1 MIAGSCQIAGDDKDL
16 AVRKPY
22 GLFVAFDT
30 LLKIA
35 RLFSSA
41 VVLAS
46 A

>member
-1 MIAGSCQIAGDDKDL
+1 MIAGSCQRAGDATKL

-35 RLFSSA
+35 KRFSWA
-41 VVLAS
+41 VVIGS
-46 A
+46 S

>member
-1 MIAGSCQIAGDDKDL
+1 LGSMGTWMKCI
-16 AVRKPY
+16 
-22 GLFVAFDT
+22 DT